1 MANGKA
7 QKLLRTVIEGE
18 NLAANALTVAVGKVK
33 EVDLQQVLDQIRRTH
48 ETNIEEA
55 GSRLQNM
62 GGKYPIPG
70 LRDKLQKGWEAVA
83 SSKTSTDALKLL
95 HKKER
100 DALGQYKNLLDKA
113 DDEQTLSLILRN
125 MAVTTENISKLGESL
140 GKLQG
145 KKKKGRVLG
154 LPLPFW
160 LLGLASGAGY
170 YFYRKSQ
177 DQSAASTTPASDAG
191 TKS

>member
-7 QKLLRTVIEGE
+7 QKLLRNVIEGE

-48 ETNIEEA
+48 VANIEEA
-55 GSRLQNM
+55 GSRLQSL

-83 SSKTSTDALKLL
+83 SSKTSSDALKLL

-100 DALGQYKNLLDKA
+100 EALGAYKNLLDKA
-113 DDEQTLSLILRN
+113 EDEQTLSLILRN
-125 MAVTTENISKLGESL
+125 MAATTENISKLGESL
-140 GKLQG
+140 TKLQG
-145 KKKKGRVLG
+145 KQKKGRILG
-154 LPLPFW
+154 LPRSFW

-170 YFYRKSQ
+170 YFYRRSQ
-177 DQSAASTTPASDAG
+177 SQSAASSTPASDAG
-191 TKS
+191 SKS